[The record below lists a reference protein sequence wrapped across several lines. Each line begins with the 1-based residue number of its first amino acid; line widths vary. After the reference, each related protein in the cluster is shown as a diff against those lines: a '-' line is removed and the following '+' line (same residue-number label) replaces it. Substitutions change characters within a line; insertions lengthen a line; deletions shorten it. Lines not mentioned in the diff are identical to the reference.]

1 MMNIEGKQLEI
12 CHACFALN
20 NMAVT
25 LIEKGFFREATKT
38 LQVATSGLRT
48 LEQAQ
53 LQAINL
59 EETIH
64 SLRKRLKKA
73 ASRTARKSKKEPC
86 DIEISSIDDDDREA
100 MEAAQQFGP
109 TTSIVFPVRLRELPS
124 SKTAQEEFD
133 SQISV
138 VFYNAGIAQLLNYRK
153 ERRNCSDEASQ
164 ITLNKARRLL
174 TTADAALSRS
184 IRWEGLKSVRII
196 LLASLVLANL
206 SVSYLYQDET
216 QKVALLDGTLF
227 QLETKRLA
235 LERDSPVVILK
246 NKTAAAAA

>member
-1 MMNIEGKQLEI
+1 MINIEGKQLEI
-12 CHACFALN
+12 CHACFGLN

-38 LQVATSGLRT
+38 LKVATSALRT

-53 LQAINL
+53 LQAIDL

-64 SLRKRLKKA
+64 TLRRRLKKA
-73 ASRTARKSKKEPC
+73 ASRTARESKKKPC
-86 DIEISSIDDDDREA
+86 DTEISSIDDDDREA
-100 MEAAQQFGP
+100 MEAAQQYGP
-109 TTSIVFPVRLRELPS
+109 TTSIVFPIRLRELPS
-124 SKTAQEEFD
+124 SKTFQEELD

-153 ERRNCSDEASQ
+153 ERRNGSDETNQ

-174 TTADAALSRS
+174 TTADAVLSRS

-206 SVSYLYQDET
+206 SIAYRYQDET

-235 LERDSPVVILK
+235 LERDSPIIILK
-246 NKTAAAAA
+246 TKMAAATA